1 MLPSLVETRPISRR
15 RLRSRKRKSKSAP
28 QPSKRVAAATL
39 ASTLQLQEQ
48 QRELVYSVIALAM
61 KIGLLLIGTT
71 SLFKVG
77 LASHQRL
84 GSYTELSSVL
94 DVESVKLIA
103 LQERFDRFF
112 TIGGEKRLMDEN
124 DQWIAPNRIRVI
136 WR

>member
-1 MLPSLVETRPISRR
+1 M
-15 RLRSRKRKSKSAP
+15 RSRKRKTKSAP
-28 QPSKRVAAATL
+28 QPSQRVAAATL
-39 ASTLQLQEQ
+39 ASTLQLQQQ
-48 QRELVYSVIALAM
+48 QRELVYSVIALVM

-77 LASHQRL
+77 LASYQRL
-84 GSYTELSSVL
+84 GSYNELSSVL